1 MELDNIINIFKLF
14 YLHKFYLISIKNK
27 KKLNGNVK
35 RCQMSMFERRVSVPR
50 LNFFFKKKALDVHE
64 FARSSWC
71 ICLFFF
77 KKKEKYKQHMFR
89 F

>member
-1 MELDNIINIFKLF
+1 MMELDNIINIFKLF

-50 LNFFFKKKALDVHE
+50 LNFFF
-64 FARSSWC
+64 
-71 ICLFFF
+71 
-77 KKKEKYKQHMFR
+77 
-89 F
+89 

>member
-35 RCQMSMFERRVSVPR
+35 RCQMSMFERRVSVSRPK
-50 LNFFFKKKALDVHE
+50 FFF
-64 FARSSWC
+64 F
-71 ICLFFF
+71 
-77 KKKEKYKQHMFR
+77 
-89 F
+89 